1 MAKHQKGENRTRTIQ
16 NDVKMHVTV
25 GRAKLRMTSRNAR
38 IPSTFLVLN
47 RGPAPCPRDGEER
60 SE

>member
-38 IPSTFLVLN
+38 IPSTES
-47 RGPAPCPRDGEER
+47 RARAMPARWR
-60 SE
+60 RKIRMMHA